1 MLVLLL
7 ENIKNLGK
15 KNEIK
20 NVSDG
25 YANNFLFVK
34 KLAIKATPE
43 LIEKAKA
50 TKAIE
55 DEKAKKEI
63 EAIKEEAKK
72 IKDKRFIIKVKTGNE
87 GQLFEAVS
95 ATKIAEKINQ
105 NGFTIDVKQVIVA
118 EPIKKIGEYKV
129 IIRFNAELESTVNI
143 IIDKE

>member
-1 MLVLLL
+1 MLILLL

-25 YANNFLFVK
+25 YANNFLFIK

-43 LIEKAKA
+43 LIAKAKIA
-50 TKAIE
+50 KALE
-55 DEKAKKEI
+55 DEKERKEK
-63 EAIKEEAKK
+63 ETIKQESKK
-72 IKDKRFIIKVKTGNE
+72 INDKRFIIKVKTGNE

-95 ATKIAEKINQ
+95 IAKIAEKINQ
-105 NGFTIDVKQVIVA
+105 NGFAVDVKQIIIK

-129 IIRFNAELESTVNI
+129 TIKFNSELESTVNI